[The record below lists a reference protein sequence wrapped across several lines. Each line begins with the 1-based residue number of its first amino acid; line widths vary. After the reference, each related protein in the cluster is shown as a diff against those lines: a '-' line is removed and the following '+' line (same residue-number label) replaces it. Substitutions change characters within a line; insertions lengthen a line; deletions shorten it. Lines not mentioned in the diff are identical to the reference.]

1 MNTLYDYF
9 LFTPRTKHF
18 LLPEVAVRTS
28 THNAVP
34 HFSFQITFSPH
45 SLNRHI
51 LTVSY
56 SASLWGI
63 LSSFVLFYG
72 FQWCCTQHSP
82 ADILISYLISC
93 CKTPSHC
100 WWDITL
106 RRSTLKKKKR
116 HFSWQPSKTI
126 YCELLSKNMNPN
138 QSLEQ
143 YCKTTVGCL
152 LERGQSTVAST
163 NVWMKQR
170 NSEDFLSPR
179 APLPTRPPVSGEYG
193 RLDSPWRVRSHL
205 ETLGQPKAGTV
216 TITPPQSPWALTRR
230 EELVKKGLDRKSC
243 WAEVK
248 GNTCHYQWPML
259 SQREKA
265 VCLFH

>member
-106 RRSTLKKKKR
+106 RRSTLKKKKEDISHDNR
-116 HFSWQPSKTI
+116 LKQFTVNCFQKIWIQI
-126 YCELLSKNMNPN
+126 NLLS
-138 QSLEQ
+138 
-143 YCKTTVGCL
+143 
-152 LERGQSTVAST
+152 STV
-163 NVWMKQR
+163 KQ
-170 NSEDFLSPR
+170 L
-179 APLPTRPPVSGEYG
+179 
-193 RLDSPWRVRSHL
+193 
-205 ETLGQPKAGTV
+205 
-216 TITPPQSPWALTRR
+216 
-230 EELVKKGLDRKSC
+230 
-243 WAEVK
+243 
-248 GNTCHYQWPML
+248 
-259 SQREKA
+259 
-265 VCLFH
+265 